1 MNTSDN
7 FTDSADW
14 LLRTIRKNPEGLLLL
29 GAGAALLL
37 RGTGR
42 PQQRR
47 MGSSSDYPQRMPAE
61 GPYGPYGMSGTD
73 QTTAQA
79 GGTASMSAAAD
90 QAGNAGARVVDAAT
104 DRLNQV
110 QTQAKAAVSS
120 AMESGQ
126 KAVDSAMQSGQ
137 RIASSALQSGQ
148 TMVNSIAAQ
157 PLLVALLGIGTGL
170 ALASLLPE
178 TEIEHRAFGDAG
190 KNLAQTAQEV
200 GSKVASATAETA
212 DKLSESASQRGFT
225 KEGVQGLAGELA
237 ETFTTALRDQP
248 KEGESAER
256 QPAGQGTEGSRS

>member
-29 GAGAALLL
+29 GAGVALLL

-42 PQQRR
+42 PQPRG
-47 MGSSSDYPQRMPAE
+47 MGSSSDYTRRMPAE

-73 QTTAQA
+73 QRTAQA
-79 GGTASMSAAAD
+79 GGTASLSAAAD
-90 QAGNAGARVVDAAT
+90 QAGNAGARVADAAAE
-104 DRLNQV
+104 RFNQA
-110 QTQAKAAVSS
+110 QTQAKAAVNS

-148 TMVNSIAAQ
+148 SMVNSIAAQ
-157 PLLVALLGIGTGL
+157 PLLVALFGIGTGL

-190 KNLAQTAQEV
+190 KNLAQAAQQV
-200 GSKVASATAETA
+200 GSKVASATAEAA
-212 DKLSESASQRGFT
+212 DKLSVSASQRGFT

-248 KEGESAER
+248 KEGESAEG
-256 QPAGQGTEGSRS
+256 QPASQGLAGSRS